1 MLLRREVGLDLLALA
16 AIAGA
21 LLLGENLT
29 AAVVAVML
37 ASGRLLESFAE
48 RRADREMSA
57 LLARAPRTANIYRG
71 DGLQVVPL
79 DAVQPG
85 DRLLVRHGEIV
96 PVDGTL
102 ASGLAVLDES
112 ALTGESIPVPHQS
125 GDPLR
130 SGSLNAAASFDL
142 LATATSAEST
152 YAGIVRLVE
161 AARRSKA
168 PAARLADRYA
178 FWFIPASLGLAGLA
192 WLLSGDVLRAL
203 AVLVVATPCPLI
215 LAVPVALVSGMSNCA
230 RRGILIKGGGALEK
244 LASARTLFFDKTGTL
259 TGGQARL
266 AAIEGNTDIS
276 DNELLALT
284 ASLEQKSNHVI
295 ASAIVAAAQA
305 RHLDLS
311 VPADVEDSPGAGVKG
326 RVAGR
331 QVAAGTHDY
340 VARCGEL
347 PPTSRDLL
355 KRLGSDGVS
364 PVFVAVDGRF
374 AGALLLADQIR
385 LETPRAL
392 RLLRQ
397 AGIRRIVMLTG
408 DRREVA
414 EAIGTVLGVDEV
426 FAEQDPAQK
435 LAVIAAARGQGGT
448 IMVGDG
454 VNDAPA
460 LAAADV
466 GVAMGARGTAA
477 SAEAAGVVL
486 LVDRLDRLAEALHI
500 TRHARRIAVQSAAV
514 GMGLSLLAMAVA
526 AAGYLPPIAGAVLQE
541 AIDVA
546 AIGNALRALRA
557 QSLRASRYSLSPQQ
571 SENLRLEHE
580 ELMPVL
586 DKLSLLADQLASLPP
601 REAEVRLQQLDALL
615 RSHLLP
621 HERRDDVSVYPEVA
635 GLLGGD
641 DPLAAMSRAHQEIFR
656 LQRRLGALLAQTGR
670 DGLDPATLRE
680 SQRTLYALDAILR
693 LHFAQEEEIYHGL
706 AQG

>member
-1 MLLRREVGLDLLALA
+1 VVSLEEV
-16 AIAGA
+16 
-21 LLLGENLT
+21 
-29 AAVVAVML
+29 
-37 ASGRLLESFAE
+37 
-48 RRADREMSA
+48 RA
-57 LLARAPRTANIYRG
+57 
-71 DGLQVVPL
+71 
-79 DAVQPG
+79 G

-102 ASGLAVLDES
+102 AIGLAVLDES
-112 ALTGESIPVPHQS
+112 ALTGEAVPVPRQA
-125 GDPLR
+125 GDLLR
-130 SGSLNAAASFDL
+130 SGSLNAAASFDM
-142 LATATSAEST
+142 LATTTSAEST

-178 FWFIPASLGLAGLA
+178 LWFIPASLALAGLA
-192 WLLSGDVLRAL
+192 WLLSGDVVRAL

-230 RRGILIKGGGALEK
+230 RRGILVKGGDALEK

-276 DNELLALT
+276 DNELLMLT

-305 RHLDLS
+305 RHLVLS
-311 VPADVEDSPGAGVKG
+311 VPAGVEDSPGAGVKG

-331 QVAAGTHDY
+331 QIAAGTRDY
-340 VARCGEL
+340 VARFSEL
-347 PPTSRDLL
+347 PQTTRDLL
-355 KRLGSDGVS
+355 KRVDSDGVS

-374 AGALLLADQIR
+374 AGVLLLADQIR

-414 EAIGTVLGVDEV
+414 DAIGSVLGVDEV

-435 LAVIAAARGQGGT
+435 LAVIAATRGGG

-500 TRHARRIAVQSAAV
+500 TRHARRIAVQSAAI
-514 GMGLSLLAMAVA
+514 GMSLSLLAMAVA
-526 AAGYLPPIAGAVLQE
+526 AAGYLPPIAGAILQE

-557 QSLRASRYSLSPQQ
+557 QTLRASRYSLSPKQ
-571 SENLRLEHE
+571 SENLHLEHE

-601 REAEVRLQQLDALL
+601 QEAARRLQELDALL
-615 RSHLLP
+615 RTHLLP

-635 GLLGGD
+635 SLLGGD

-656 LQRRLGALLAQTGR
+656 LQRRLGALIAESGPA
-670 DGLDPATLRE
+670 GMDPAALRE

-706 AQG
+706 ARG